1 MEYSNLMSI
10 QRASIILGVSRT
22 QVYRLMKSSILVEVT
37 VGDKVM
43 ILKDSVERYL
53 QLKIQ
58 SNQLK
63 EEMLKPFPV

>member
-10 QRASIILGVSRT
+10 QRASTILGVSRT
-22 QVYRLMKSSILVEVT
+22 QVYRLMKSSILVEVA